1 MVGRAY
7 YGGLMGRCGEN
18 GWLGDQGEQR
28 RAADAP
34 AVPSGRGRYKIET
47 ANTKEGQLNVCVPLM
62 ATKIGISYS
71 NKHC

>member
-1 MVGRAY
+1 MCLCVGGSFTTLVSVCTLLLLLSTIA
-7 YGGLMGRCGEN
+7 
-18 GWLGDQGEQR
+18 
-28 RAADAP
+28 
-34 AVPSGRGRYKIET
+34 SGRGRYKIET